1 MTACQRNNFTVNALI
16 NIFIRLMLVSI
27 FMAVCVATCE
37 RYYINFGDKIHDDKK
52 DVHFS
57 LYV

>member
-1 MTACQRNNFTVNALI
+1 
-16 NIFIRLMLVSI
+16 
-27 FMAVCVATCE
+27 MAVCVATCE